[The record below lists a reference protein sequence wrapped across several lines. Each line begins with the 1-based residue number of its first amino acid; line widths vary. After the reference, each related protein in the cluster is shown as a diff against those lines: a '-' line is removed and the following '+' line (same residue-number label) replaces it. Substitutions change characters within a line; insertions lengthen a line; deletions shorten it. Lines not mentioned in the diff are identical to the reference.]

1 MSKQRTKKYN
11 PKPSTAQTALSDVA
25 YKLKNNKLKMEDT
38 YNVLIISQ
46 HLFWVQAA
54 SKDMDWKL
62 TSLKYLNSVKN
73 SLKKMLDL
81 IESQCYYDDDG
92 AARANPNMAIKLH
105 PRTRDKLLYFII
117 KIYNP
122 TLRLWSNLKASKMA
136 KLKVEARQQLDFF
149 VLLHC
154 PKVANFLY

>member
-1 MSKQRTKKYN
+1 MKKPRNKKYT
-11 PKPSTAQTALSDVA
+11 PKPSTSQTALSDVA

-81 IESQCYYDDDG
+81 IESQCYYDEDG
-92 AARANPNMAIKLH
+92 SARANPTMPIKLH

-117 KIYNP
+117 KIYTP
-122 TLRLWSNLKASKMA
+122 TLQLWSSLKASKMS
-136 KLKVEARQQLDFF
+136 KLKAEARQQLDFF
-149 VLLHC
+149 ILLHC